1 MGGHKGGLQAGILV
15 ISHDAER
22 RRTAVLSRGCSRPP
36 VLLELLLLALAAL
49 ASPAAAQGHTGE
61 PDGFIAPGC
70 FGHMIADG
78 HCHGVCMGL
87 TENQEAMDGGDCQDL
102 VQKLVNASRT
112 VFNDPRDAVKLVSK
126 LVAEENAEKL
136 SATLPSGLCGDPAM
150 DKCSGEDGST
160 MGVVNDACFAIGAR
174 YARGLPACANI
185 PSKEKVTPQC
195 KAALGVPCEEEKL
208 LAQTMYLLLKK
219 HMFHDYGDNYPS
231 WNMAVILVLF
241 ADKNND
247 GVLSEEEAL
256 SFFPA
261 LSLESFEALAALDQH
276 DDASISV
283 SDVAQSLAT
292 LHGLFGIE
300 HSGFPTP
307 LLPQDVT
314 TTLFQLIDLDADAHL
329 SPSEL
334 QALGIGS
341 ELASLLAGKAI
352 DMAPLGGFEA
362 SNTVSFKHWARML
375 KDHFTDCSQVL
386 YVDGSRKS
394 DIDININTVWLPK
407 GQCDILILSRTKVPA
422 PFNISSQQPQCVNE
436 HASHEYASPLTNLRQ
451 QTSSRTLSEASAS
464 SRSNIYV
471 YISLLPLLSSPL
483 TLSPTPLGR
492 VHTCL

>member
-1 MGGHKGGLQAGILV
+1 
-15 ISHDAER
+15 
-22 RRTAVLSRGCSRPP
+22 
-36 VLLELLLLALAAL
+36 
-49 ASPAAAQGHTGE
+49 
-61 PDGFIAPGC
+61 
-70 FGHMIADG
+70 
-78 HCHGVCMGL
+78 
-87 TENQEAMDGGDCQDL
+87 
-102 VQKLVNASRT
+102 
-112 VFNDPRDAVKLVSK
+112 
-126 LVAEENAEKL
+126 
-136 SATLPSGLCGDPAM
+136 
-150 DKCSGEDGST
+150 
-160 MGVVNDACFAIGAR
+160 
-174 YARGLPACANI
+174 
-185 PSKEKVTPQC
+185 
-195 KAALGVPCEEEKL
+195 
-208 LAQTMYLLLKK
+208 
-219 HMFHDYGDNYPS
+219 
-231 WNMAVILVLF
+231 
-241 ADKNND
+241 
-247 GVLSEEEAL
+247 
-256 SFFPA
+256 
-261 LSLESFEALAALDQH
+261 
-276 DDASISV
+276 
-283 SDVAQSLAT
+283 
-292 LHGLFGIE
+292 
-300 HSGFPTP
+300 

-436 HASHEYASPLTNLRQ
+436 HASHEYASPLTNLSVILRQ

-471 YISLLPLLSSPL
+471 YISLVPLLSSPL
-483 TLSPTPLGR
+483 TLPPTPLGR